1 MSYADELVFQR
12 LVTGLCNPD
21 RQQKILTEAATIS
34 TPTQN
39 IERLQILEI
48 VEESSIEL
56 HKKTAIWGCSNSLS
70 MGKESSKQV
79 NKYHTTQQQQQHTG
93 SQQMWRNVGF
103 VLRFRNPKG
112 SLQMASTV
120 QLATK
125 FATTAT

>member
-56 HKKTAIWGCSNSLS
+56 HKKTAIWGCSKSLS

-79 NKYHTTQQQQQHTG
+79 NKYHTHTH
-93 SQQMWRNVGF
+93 SNNNNT
-103 VLRFRNPKG
+103 LE
-112 SLQMASTV
+112 ASRCEEM
-120 QLATK
+120 
-125 FATTAT
+125 

>member
-56 HKKTAIWGCSNSLS
+56 HKKTAI
-70 MGKESSKQV
+70 
-79 NKYHTTQQQQQHTG
+79 
-93 SQQMWRNVGF
+93 
-103 VLRFRNPKG
+103 
-112 SLQMASTV
+112 
-120 QLATK
+120 
-125 FATTAT
+125 